1 MTVQAHS
8 FPQEFGPFDHA
19 PQFSNTA
26 SVKRRVPFAVVSKPQ
41 SLRFR
46 SVRAK
51 SAPALQDMLNIF
63 AQPEVR
69 DLLGPPQFG
78 PHPQEAPHPQE
89 NWQAPPEAPRAPQRS
104 RLAQSRVVALRRK
117 SVRPQAIRPDH
128 APQQRLW
135 PLPGGQSIE
144 ELRAMRDHIF
154 HEDAPQDIRPSLPLR
169 IAAQSINLSLIATA
183 LPNGAAA
190 LTYNVLRGEDMTFTA
205 RLTTLTGLALAIF
218 GGDPSSFFG
227 HII

>member
-1 MTVQAHS
+1 MAVQAHS

-19 PQFSNTA
+19 PQFSTTV
-26 SVKRRVPFAVVSKPQ
+26 SVKRRMPFAVVSKPQ
-41 SLRFR
+41 ALRFK
-46 SVRAK
+46 SARAK
-51 SAPALQDMLNIF
+51 SAPAPQDVLNIF
-63 AQPEVR
+63 AEPQGR
-69 DLLGPPQFG
+69 DLLGPPKFG
-78 PHPQEAPHPQE
+78 PDPQED
-89 NWQAPPEAPRAPQRS
+89 WQAQPEAPRAPQRS

-117 SVRPQAIRPDH
+117 SVRQQAARPDR

-154 HEDAPQDIRPSLPLR
+154 HEDAPEDIRPSLPLR
-169 IAAQSINLSLIATA
+169 IAAQSINLSLIVTA
-183 LPNGAAA
+183 LPIGAAA

-205 RLTTLTGLALAIF
+205 RLTTLTGLALALF
-218 GGDPSSFFG
+218 GGDPGSFFG

>member
-8 FPQEFGPFDHA
+8 FPQESGPFDQA
-19 PQFSNTA
+19 PQFFNTA
-26 SVKRRVPFAVVSKPQ
+26 SVKRRVAFAVVSKPQ

-46 SVRAK
+46 SARAR
-51 SAPALQDMLNIF
+51 SVPALQDVLNIF
-63 AQPEVR
+63 AEPDAR
-69 DLLGPPQFG
+69 DLLGPPRFG
-78 PHPQEAPHPQE
+78 PHPLES
-89 NWQAPPEAPRAPQRS
+89 WQTQPATPRAPQRS

-117 SVRPQAIRPDH
+117 SVRPQAARP
-128 APQQRLW
+128 APA
-135 PLPGGQSIE
+135 LPGGQSIE
-144 ELRAMRDHIF
+144 DLRAMRDHIF

-169 IAAQSINLSLIATA
+169 IAAQSINLSLIVTA
-183 LPNGAAA
+183 LPIGAAA

-227 HII
+227 HLI